1 MTLMDP
7 LEFLFIALFFYML
20 LVLAKKHRTDT
31 GFLRTLNVWM
41 IVEIVLFVVFLPLLY
56 TPIKIV
62 YTLYGLL
69 YLVSL
74 IAALVITVR
83 MRATVEAV

>member
-1 MTLMDP
+1 
-7 LEFLFIALFFYML
+7 ML
-20 LVLAKKHRTDT
+20 LYLGRKHQTDT
-31 GFLRTLNVWM
+31 DFLRVLKVWM
-41 IVEIVLFVVFLPLLY
+41 IVELVLFVIFLPLLY
-56 TPIKIV
+56 TSVKIV
-62 YTLYGLL
+62 YTVYGLL

>member
-1 MTLMDP
+1 
-7 LEFLFIALFFYML
+7 
-20 LVLAKKHRTDT
+20 V
-31 GFLRTLNVWM
+31 
-41 IVEIVLFVVFLPLLY
+41 
-56 TPIKIV
+56 
-62 YTLYGLL
+62 YGLL

>member
-1 MTLMDP
+1 
-7 LEFLFIALFFYML
+7 
-20 LVLAKKHRTDT
+20 
-31 GFLRTLNVWM
+31 
-41 IVEIVLFVVFLPLLY
+41 VLFVVFLPLLY
-56 TPIKIV
+56 MPVKIIN
-62 YTLYGLL
+62 TLYGLL